1 MNTRLEELKRDIDTR
16 YLSQNG
22 IPEDYDAPNNPNL
35 SFHQLSKLIDKLV
48 RDFSYSKENALP
60 IFLLGKHEAKYDDKN
75 DKPIAIL
82 IGEQHQ
88 GDNFKGLSYS
98 RTSRTLIDFLITLYS
113 NPELALSDAL
123 KEGSSKIFYADE
135 YKDYSKD
142 DFALQGHH
150 PLEAILH
157 LLKSSKPYLNVYAS
171 EPLSAI
177 LQFIIY
183 AVLYNSLITESVIP
197 AKEND
202 RILRILLRDCD
213 DKKLEFIDLIVEQV
227 IKELNLEPLI
237 NQRVISRSPI
247 SSLYKLMNI
256 ELDKSLQDVAMRI
269 RIPRLYA
276 TLEAKRYPELEF
288 ITTKI
293 RIKTQE
299 WSELRDQFIA
309 DEFLK
314 FKSGVHPIVIGHKHL
329 RTLAKLLAERNC
341 TVFAMST
348 FRE

>member
-1 MNTRLEELKRDIDTR
+1 MNTRLKELKQEIDTR

-22 IPEDYDAPNNPNL
+22 IPEDYDAHKNPDM
-35 SFHQLSKLIDKLV
+35 SFHQLAKLVDKMV
-48 RDFSYSKENALP
+48 RDFSYSKDNALP
-60 IFLLGKHEAKYDDKN
+60 MFLLEQREGQN

-88 GDNFKGLSYS
+88 GDNFKGISYS

-113 NPELALSDAL
+113 SQELILGDAL
-123 KEGSSKIFYADE
+123 KEGSSKIFYSDD

-142 DFALQGHH
+142 DFALKGHH
-150 PLEAILH
+150 PLEAVLH
-157 LLKSSKPYLNVYAS
+157 LIKAEKPHLNVYAS

-177 LQFIIY
+177 LQFIVY

-197 AKEND
+197 VKEND

-213 DKKLEFIDLIVEQV
+213 ASKLELIDLIVEQV
-227 IKELNLEPLI
+227 IEELNLTPLI
-237 NQRVISRSPI
+237 NQRVIIRSPI
-247 SSLYKLMNI
+247 ASLYKLMNI
-256 ELDKSLQDVAMRI
+256 ELDRSLQDAALRI
-269 RIPRLYA
+269 KIPRLYA

-293 RIKTQE
+293 RIKTQD
-299 WSELRDQFIA
+299 WSELRDKFIA

-314 FKSGVHPIVIGHKHL
+314 FKSGLHPIVIGHKHL
-329 RTLAKLLAERNC
+329 RTLAKLLSERGC

-348 FRE
+348 FRD